1 MTVLTSREKSTFV
14 EEISILNKGIMVE
27 MHLYNLSNE
36 HSLLKIPCHHTS
48 FTYEISLSF
57 LAIITGNGVHLMTPL

>member
-1 MTVLTSREKSTFV
+1 MRVLTSGEKSTFV
-14 EEISILNKGIMVE
+14 EGISILNKGIMVE

-36 HSLLKIPCHHTS
+36 HSLLKMPSHHTS

-57 LAIITGNGVHLMTPL
+57 LAIITGNGVHLMTPH